1 MIRKT
6 LAPLFLLVAV
16 TAVAQNRGHAVT
28 VPFPFP
34 GTTVS
39 GVVTAVNGT
48 NVSLANGLVIVDVS
62 QATITDD
69 RGNQAT
75 ITPGS
80 LIFVILRSST
90 SLQASTV
97 IVTNIP
103 QVTLSGPVQSV
114 NAAAG
119 TLQVLGLT
127 IHTNSSTSIGG
138 SHGIHGLSDIVAND
152 VVQIQA
158 DAVGSTLVASSI
170 LVFAPAPQPLPTLL
184 HGTVKS
190 IGTDSHST
198 RERANENSRLAE
210 DRRHGRCA
218 GEYRF
223 RPQLRRNLDCRFA
236 TTADSDSS
244 VRCRQIDR
252 RDIMGDRSRRRPR
265 TRFSRAGQHANS
277 NHRQSESRRSRRCH
291 RATDV
296 GRVRCDLDHEAMKT
310 LVTWV
315 IVIAI
320 IVLVWT
326 KGI

>member
-48 NVSLANGLVIVDVS
+48 NVSLAIGFVIVDVS

-138 SHGIHGLSDIVAND
+138 SHAIHGLSDIVAND

-190 IGTDSHST
+190 IGTDSWVISD
-198 RERANENSRLAE
+198 S
-210 DRRHGRCA
+210 RHGDVTVLVNA
-218 GEYRF
+218 QTKILGSPKIGDTVDVLANIDSAHNYVAISIAVS
-223 RPQLRRNLDCRFA
+223 PQLPMQIHLSGVVKSIGA
-236 TTADSDSS
+236 TS
-244 VRCRQIDR
+244 
-252 RDIMGDRSRRRPR
+252 
-265 TRFSRAGQHANS
+265 
-277 NHRQSESRRSRRCH
+277 
-291 RATDV
+291 
-296 GRVRCDLDHEAMKT
+296 
-310 LVTWV
+310 WV
-315 IVIAI
+315 IGPAAGLGPDFLVQVNTQTQIIGSPKVGDHVDVIVRQTSAGYVAI
-320 IVLVWT
+320 SIT
-326 KGI
+326 KQ